1 MRRAKSG
8 APVDRR
14 RGRPQLRQGIII
26 LPSAFTL
33 GNLFFGIYSLVTAA
47 RGDLIWAGWYIVFA
61 AILDLADGRIARFTR
76 TGSAFGAE
84 LDSLVDAIS
93 FGVAPAF
100 ILYQLYLSDTEWGWI
115 LSFAYV
121 TAIVLRLARFN
132 VEQGGEAK
140 THFHGLPS
148 PTAGMILA
156 TFYPFSQTPFFQAQ
170 LGDLPW
176 SSIMGV
182 VTVILSVLLMS
193 HVPYALVPRI
203 GFRTGRGLFN
213 TAFVLGGLFL
223 AIEVPRYYFF
233 PALVLYTS
241 WGLLK
246 AVFLGL
252 WDRLPERD
260 PLLDEEEDEEED
272 DSGAE
277 LRDVDYRDVAPGR
290 FRKRTKRWPGPRGRQ
305 EEELE
310 QPDGPPRSE
319 HD

>member
-1 MRRAKSG
+1 MRRAASG
-8 APVDRR
+8 SPEDRPSR
-14 RGRPQLRQGIII
+14 RPQLRQGIII

-33 GNLFFGIYSLVTAA
+33 GNLFFGIYALVTAA
-47 RGDLIWAGWYIVFA
+47 RGDLIWAGWFIVFA

-76 TGSAFGAE
+76 TGSTFGAE

-100 ILYQLYLSDTEWGWI
+100 ILYQLYLSDTAWGWV

-121 TAIVLRLARFN
+121 TAVVLRLARFN

-140 THFHGLPS
+140 THFHGLPC
-148 PTAGMILA
+148 PTSGMILA
-156 TFYPFSQTPFFQAQ
+156 TFYPFSQTAFFQAQ

-176 SSIMGV
+176 SNIMGV

-193 HVPYALVPRI
+193 HIPYALIPRI
-203 GFRTGRGLFN
+203 GFRTRRGLFN
-213 TAFVLGGLFL
+213 TAVILGALFL
-223 AIEVPRYYFF
+223 AITVPRYYFF

-246 AVFLGL
+246 AFILGL
-252 WDRLPERD
+252 LERLPERD
-260 PLLDEEEDEEED
+260 PLLDEEEEGD

-277 LRDVDYRDVAPGR
+277 LRRVDYRDLAPGR
-290 FRKRTKRWPGPRGRQ
+290 FRKRRIKWPRPQGGSEDERD
-305 EEELE
+305 
-310 QPDGPPRSE
+310 QPDGSL
-319 HD
+319 